1 MVLQILV
8 NLISNA
14 KKAMGANPVND
25 RKITIRSF
33 MTEDDNSKPMAHI
46 TVTDNGTGIAVD
58 DLDKIFTRGF
68 TTDKQGHGFGL
79 HNSANNAAMM
89 KGSLTV
95 NSSGLGQGATFELT
109 LPMGQATSQSRELA
123 A

>member
-1 MVLQILV
+1 
-8 NLISNA
+8 
-14 KKAMGANPVND
+14 MGANPVND

>member
-1 MVLQILV
+1 
-8 NLISNA
+8 
-14 KKAMGANPVND
+14 VND
-25 RKITIRSF
+25 RQITIRSF
-33 MTEDDNSKPMAHI
+33 MSESPDGKAMAHI
-46 TVTDNGTGIAVD
+46 SVTDNGTGIGAD

-95 NSSGLGQGATFELT
+95 NSLGLGQGATFELT
-109 LPMGQATSQSRELA
+109 LPMGKAASQSRELA